1 MDNYSK
7 KSSWNK
13 TGAGNKLTDLGSEVL
28 KSRVP
33 RIMMIIIIIH
43 ICKFICRTM
52 QKYPFLKTKFK
63 SSQWSPRWPIV
74 ISKSPTAPTEHLPLS
89 GQEFLL
95 SCSFSP
101 LFRLVLYVP
110 ADSDPDLYCILVDGP
125 FFATRKSGRGRK
137 HGNGIPCC
145 GGHGLLS

>member
-33 RIMMIIIIIH
+33 RIMMIIIIH

-52 QKYPFLKTKFK
+52 QKYPFLKTKLK

-74 ISKSPTAPTEHLPLS
+74 ISKSPTASTEHLLPLWTRVLAQLLLQSFIPFSSLCPYRFIS
-89 GQEFLL
+89 GFISHSCGRSYFCHTQESEEEESTVMEFLVAEDMV
-95 SCSFSP
+95 S
-101 LFRLVLYVP
+101 
-110 ADSDPDLYCILVDGP
+110 
-125 FFATRKSGRGRK
+125 
-137 HGNGIPCC
+137 
-145 GGHGLLS
+145 